1 MNAAELM
8 TEDPVTVHVDATI
21 MEALAALRAAGVRHL
36 PVLDRGGALVGIVSD
51 RDLALLATPSG
62 GRDQAP
68 LSGFPVSRVMS
79 HPVVSVAP
87 DSDVLEVAEKLLE
100 NEIGAVAVLD
110 GMRVVGI
117 ISYVDVL
124 RAFPRAV
131 SEVAEQIEGRQ
142 AGRRKPWRAGT

>member
-8 TEDPVTVHVDATI
+8 TEDPITVRADATI
-21 MEALAALRAAGVRHL
+21 IEALSALRGAGVRHL
-36 PVLDRGGALVGIVSD
+36 PVVDARGALVGMVSD
-51 RDLALLATPSG
+51 RDLALLATPG
-62 GRDQAP
+62 GERDRGP

-79 HPVVSVAP
+79 HPVVCVDP
-87 DSDVLEVAEKLLE
+87 QTDVVEVTEKLLE

-110 GMRVVGI
+110 GLRLVGI

-131 SEVAEQIEGRQ
+131 SEVAEQVEGRQ
-142 AGRRKPWRAGT
+142 AGRRPPRRAGA